1 VARPQTLRFLT
12 LNLWGEN
19 GPWEARMAIAVSAI
33 PALRPDVIALQEV
46 REVPDR
52 VPNQAATLAAAIY
65 GHGSG
70 HHVFA
75 PSTAWGGGNEGLA
88 IVSRFPIGA
97 HEFRHLPHSV
107 EKEGR
112 IVLSARIDGDAG
124 GLWVH
129 STHLSYRE
137 SEGNKREEQV
147 MTIDEVVAAHANDEV
162 QVVMGDFNATPDSD
176 EIRWL
181 CGRTTLGGRRVAYQ
195 DAFARANPGERGIT
209 WAKANDYTQSMRW
222 MELDRR
228 LDYVFVTQRR
238 RDGRGAVLDARV
250 VLDTPEGTLCVS
262 DHYGVLAEVQVA
274 PGAPGSVL

>member
-19 GPWEARMAIAVSAI
+19 GPWEQRMQIASRAIV
-33 PALRPDVIALQEV
+33 ALAPDVVALQEV
-46 REVPDR
+46 RDVPER
-52 VPNQAATLAAAIY
+52 VPNQAATLAAAL
-65 GHGSG
+65 GG

-75 PSTAWGGGNEGLA
+75 PSTAWGGGHEGLA

-97 HEFRHLPHSV
+97 HEARDLPHSL
-107 EKEGR
+107 EKVGR
-112 IVLSARIDGDAG
+112 IVLSARLDGEAG

-129 STHLSYRE
+129 ATHLSYRE
-137 SEGNKREEQV
+137 SEGNKREDQV
-147 MTIDEVVAAHANDEV
+147 MTIDDVVRGHASDEV

-181 CGRTTLGGRRVAYQ
+181 CGRTTLAGRRVAYQ
-195 DAFARANPGERGIT
+195 DAFARANPGQPGLT
-209 WAKANDYTQSMRW
+209 WAKANPYTHAMRW

-250 VLDTPEGTLCVS
+250 VLDAPEETPSGRLHAS